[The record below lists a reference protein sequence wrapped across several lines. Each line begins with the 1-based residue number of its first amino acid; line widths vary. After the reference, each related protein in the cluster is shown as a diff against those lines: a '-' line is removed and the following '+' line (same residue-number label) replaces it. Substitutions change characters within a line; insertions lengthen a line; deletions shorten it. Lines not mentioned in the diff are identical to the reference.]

1 MGKGISHPTKA
12 LQIMAKLIL
21 GKTPANFKPFN
32 VKFTLPDGQE
42 DQILVTFK
50 YKTRSQFAS
59 FLNELFQEAGEEK
72 TTDEKIDFEKL
83 FAKGGDKTVSH
94 LSKIIAE
101 WDFAEP
107 ATPESLRAVHDQAP
121 AAAAAMTSAYSVA
134 CTEGRLGN

>member
-1 MGKGISHPTKA
+1 
-12 LQIMAKLIL
+12 MAKLVL
-21 GKTPANFKPFN
+21 GKTPANFKPFD

-42 DQILVTFK
+42 DQIKVTFK
-50 YKTRSQFAS
+50 YKTRSQFAA

-94 LSKIIAE
+94 LTKIIAE

-107 ATPESLRAVHDQAP
+107 ATAESLRAMHDQAP
-121 AAAAAMTSAYSVA
+121 AAAAAMTSAFSLA
-134 CTEGRLGN
+134 CTEGKLGN